1 MNPFTERGRITD
13 PHCFIGRWRE
23 LSVIF
28 DRLVLGRPVLVTGMP
43 GIGRSSLLTHI
54 AQSAAVNLE
63 RPELAAYYIDLAV
76 LPDAAACYHLMI
88 RALGSTG
95 DNQAALEVALLRVK
109 NPVIFCLD
117 NAESAIAEGWG
128 GSLLENLARVARR
141 SLAMRPASIPLP
153 NPETGTQSTQGA
165 AMAGAEPM
173 FLLVTTVRGG
183 APTLSEPFATVGM
196 GAFSPSEV
204 RLLADA
210 YLQNTGIQFSRA
222 ELRELT
228 ALSVGHPA
236 YLQRAAYH
244 LFQAHLRPDYDWRA
258 AYLSEAQE
266 RPQPGAPLPPAIFE
280 GEDIDV
286 ILATY
291 TYEDSF
297 SASKRLPERVEIGGM
312 GDLAAVVVLLIA
324 ALLAWQISANWLAGA
339 GVLLVG
345 AALLLLLHKARAA
358 SIESQENT
366 EEHAE

>member
-1 MNPFTERGRITD
+1 
-13 PHCFIGRWRE
+13 
-23 LSVIF
+23 
-28 DRLVLGRPVLVTGMP
+28 
-43 GIGRSSLLTHI
+43 
-54 AQSAAVNLE
+54 
-63 RPELAAYYIDLAV
+63 
-76 LPDAAACYHLMI
+76 
-88 RALGSTG
+88 
-95 DNQAALEVALLRVK
+95 VALLRVK
-109 NPVIFCLD
+109 DPVIFCLD
-117 NAESAIAEGWG
+117 NANSAIADGWG
-128 GSLLENLARVARR
+128 TSLLENLARVARR
-141 SLAMRPASIPLP
+141 SLAVRPGHKPLSS
-153 NPETGTQSTQGA
+153 TDSDTQSTQGTH
-165 AMAGAEPM
+165 MAGAEPM

-210 YLQNTGIQFSRA
+210 YLQDTGVQFSRA

-297 SASKRLPERVEIGGM
+297 SASKRLPERVETGGM

-324 ALLAWQISANWLAGA
+324 ALLAWQISASWLAGA

-358 SIESQENT
+358 SIDSQERA